1 MAWTLIGII
10 TVPIILVLLN
20 IVYKNTN
27 RYKNDLF
34 SIETIR
40 GIQEGNDSYDIIS
53 IGSSQARYAYDFSNS
68 GLKGANLGAT
78 PQTLQLDSFILS
90 NIINKVKPNG
100 IIIISVCLLEFFL
113 NHFKNNLDYD
123 KYIKVLNKTQ
133 FRHIGV
139 RNYQKA
145 YLKNLFPLLW
155 CPRGLKFILRDVQP
169 KNIMHVR
176 VNSYDSMDKVNTDAD
191 HWISLWN
198 KEFKINI
205 PDLNISTAN
214 KNNIEKNI
222 IIIQKMVDVCKTSS
236 LIPVF
241 VIPPVTDALLSKFN
255 EEFLNEYL
263 ISILKKKV
271 KGDTPVFN
279 YLGNEEMKDYALYM
293 DSFFL
298 NKRGREKFTKI
309 LISDLK
315 ALLS

>member
-1 MAWTLIGII
+1 MVWTLIGII
-10 TVPIILVLLN
+10 TIFIILVSLN
-20 IVYKNTN
+20 IAYKKTN
-27 RYKNDLF
+27 RYKNDLL
-34 SIETIR
+34 SIEAIKA
-40 GIQEGNDSYDIIS
+40 IEEGNESYDIIS
-53 IGSSQARYAYDFSNS
+53 LGSSQTRYAYDFSDC

-90 NIINKVKPNG
+90 NVINKVKPNG
-100 IIIISVCLLEFFL
+100 IVIISVCILEFFL
-113 NHFKNNLDYD
+113 NHFKNNFDYD
-123 KYIKVLNKTQ
+123 KYLKVLNIKQ
-133 FRHIGV
+133 FKHIGV

-155 CPRGLKFILRDVQP
+155 YPKGIWFLFRDVLP
-169 KNIMHVR
+169 KKIMQVR
-176 VNSYDSMDKVNTDAD
+176 VNSCDSMNKVNQDAD

-205 PDLNISTAN
+205 PNVNISTTN

-222 IIIQKMVDVCKTSS
+222 KIIQEMVDECKSSS

-255 EEFLNEYL
+255 ENFVQEYL
-263 ISILKKKV
+263 ISILKTKV

-279 YLGNEEMKDYALYM
+279 YLGYEEMKDYALYM

-298 NKRGREKFTKI
+298 NKNGREKFTKI

-315 ALLS
+315 ALRS